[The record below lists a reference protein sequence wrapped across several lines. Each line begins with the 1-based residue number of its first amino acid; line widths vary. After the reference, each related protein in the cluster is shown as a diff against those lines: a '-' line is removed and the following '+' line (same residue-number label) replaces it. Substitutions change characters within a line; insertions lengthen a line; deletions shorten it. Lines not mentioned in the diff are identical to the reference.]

1 MLLLRVGPPMGRLLH
16 KLESRWPAALYTT
29 GFCVLFEFAEMF
41 DSVRM
46 LAVQLFKLLR
56 RML

>member
-16 KLESRWPAALYTT
+16 KLEGRWPAALYTT

-41 DSVRM
+41 DSVCM
-46 LAVQLFKLLR
+46 VAVQLFKLLR